1 MLEVKNLVKIYSTKK
16 GVDVHALDG
25 VSVKFPETGMVFL
38 LGKSGSGKSTLLNVS
53 GGLDKPTA
61 GEIIVNGKSSK
72 DFSTADF
79 DSYRNTYVGFIFQE
93 YNILEE
99 FTIAENIGIALQ
111 LQNKPNDKK
120 AIEDLLKQ
128 VDLEGMGKRKP
139 NTLSGGQ
146 RQRVAIARALI
157 KNPKIIMADEPSG
170 ALDATTGK
178 QIFDTLKKLSEDRLV
193 IIVSHD
199 NEFARQYADRIIE
212 LVDGKVYSDTLVQA
226 EETIEENVC
235 IINDNTIT
243 VKDWSK
249 VSEKEVSEIVS
260 VMKKRNKQTVI
271 TSDPSKI
278 EGVKNLLGIKE
289 EKEKIA
295 VKTEK
300 REKKAESAEFIKSR
314 LPLRHAIKMAWNVMK
329 TKPIRLAF
337 TILLS
342 VISFT
347 LFGIFSSLM
356 LYDPNYS
363 IADALNHSNYNSVS
377 IEKNYEAYFIST
389 NKNSEGSYEQTQ
401 INTKLRTVFTAEEV
415 ERLNQN
421 EVGLKF
427 AGILDLG
434 KYKTK
439 LDIVSGYES
448 STFRFNDDIR
458 IPNEY
463 SRYYSTDLLYGF
475 SDCGSQFMLDNGF
488 TLLAGRYPETT
499 TEIALPEYVYNY
511 YANSLTTTYPSRP
524 LGINEPIDML
534 GREIKIGEYTFTVT
548 GIYDVGEIPEKYD
561 ELLNKDSKLDKYAKE
576 ALMSELQDLIGYSFH
591 TIGYVTEDFY
601 FEHKYEKIEIQNRQL
616 KGVSIQE
623 EEHTDGVSDL
633 DAEFVYTPKSVWQN
647 TEMVSF
653 YDVEGQK
660 TSGFNLKKNQVLLSG
675 VHILSLLTELK
686 TEISNKGLS
695 DNPVCAEYL
704 ALYNK
709 YNGWSNNGK
718 TNAEYERLIKLAF
731 ETHEIVYG
739 TKLTLPEFYYA
750 KNSKGE
756 TLTLEVVGFYLFSK
770 GIFSS
775 TARFYLSDEFCDEY
789 ALAEEIDENNTSNRQ
804 YEYVTDYQVDWKN
817 ERYGYLVT
825 KTENRMEQSYFVL
838 ESAENGAIYTMTN
851 LVYKATDGVAS
862 MVNELKT
869 VFLIVTIVMGVFAM
883 LMLFNFISV
892 SIQAKAKEIGILRA
906 VGARRI
912 DVFKIFITEA
922 LFITLLCFTLST
934 IFSSIACRVIN
945 LYTLTTAVKI
955 SLFNYGLIN
964 VLMSLAM
971 ALVVSSIST
980 GLPVIKTSRKSPVE
994 SIRAL

>member
-1 MLEVKNLVKIYSTKK
+1 MLEVKNLFKVYSTKK
-16 GVDVHALDG
+16 GVDVHALAG

-99 FTIAENIGIALQ
+99 FTIAENISIALQ

-120 AIEDLLKQ
+120 AVEELLTQ
-128 VDLEGMGKRKP
+128 VGLAGMGKRKP

-193 IIVSHD
+193 IVVSHD

-212 LVDGKVYSDTLVQA
+212 LVDGKIYSDTLMQA
-226 EETIEENVC
+226 DETAEENVR

-243 VKDWSK
+243 VNDWSK

-289 EKEKIA
+289 EKEKIV

-300 REKKAESAEFIKSR
+300 NEKRAESAEFIKSR
-314 LPLRHAIKMAWNVMK
+314 LPLRNAIKMAWNVIK
-329 TKPIRLAF
+329 SKPIRLAF

-347 LFGIFSSLM
+347 FFGVFSSLM

-363 IADALNHSNYNSVS
+363 IADALYKSDYQSVAFEKRYAVYSTLDRDVANGDTERKPSNS
-377 IEKNYEAYFIST
+377 
-389 NKNSEGSYEQTQ
+389 
-401 INTKLRTVFTAEEV
+401 KLRTAFTSNEV

-434 KYKTK
+434 NYK
-439 LDIVSGYES
+439 LDWGDGIRGYES
-448 STFRFNDDIR
+448 MSFMFQNDIR
-458 IPNEY
+458 VPSDYNK
-463 SRYYSTDLLYGF
+463 YYSTDVLYGF
-475 SDCGSQFMLDNGF
+475 SDCGAQFMLDNGF

-499 TEIALPEYVYNY
+499 TEIALPEYVYDY
-511 YANSLTTTYPSRP
+511 YAHAVTTSYPSRP
-524 LGINEPIDML
+524 LGFNEPKDML
-534 GREIKIGEYTFTVT
+534 GYKLKVGDYTFTVT
-548 GIYDVGEIPEKYD
+548 GIYDVGDIPEKYD
-561 ELLNKDSKLDKYAKE
+561 ELLNKYSGLTKDEKE
-576 ALMSELQDLIGYSFH
+576 SLMTELQDLIGYSFH

-601 FEHKYEKIEIQNRQL
+601 AEHKYEKVEISYRTL
-616 KGVSIQE
+616 KGVSFNIE
-623 EEHTDGVSDL
+623 EIDHNISDMTSIGVL
-633 DAEFVYTPKSVWQN
+633 TPKTLWQN
-647 TEMVSF
+647 IEMYSF
-653 YDVEGQK
+653 FDRNGQK
-660 TSGFNLKKNQVLLSG
+660 TSGINLEKNQVLLSG
-675 VHILSLLTELK
+675 AHVLALVDNLRS
-686 TEISNKGLS
+686 EIVEKGLTA
-695 DNPVCAEYL
+695 NTTCAEYITL
-704 ALYNK
+704 FDK
-709 YNGWSNNGK
+709 YSGWNYANG
-718 TNAEYERLIKLAF
+718 TNAEFEYFVNLAF
-731 ETHEIVYG
+731 ETYEIVHG
-739 TKLTLPEFYYA
+739 ASLTLPEIYHTRNYE
-750 KNSKGE
+750 GE
-756 TLTLEVVGFYLFSK
+756 TLQLQVVGFYLKSA
-770 GIFSS
+770 GIFNIN
-775 TARFYLSDEFCDEY
+775 RIYFVSDEFCDEFSMPLEDDDGKTY
-789 ALAEEIDENNTSNRQ
+789 SA
-804 YEYVTDYQVDWKN
+804 DYQVDWKN
-817 ERYGYLVT
+817 ERYGYLIT
-825 KTENRMEQSYFVL
+825 KTDNRMEQSYFIL
-838 ESAENGAIYTMTN
+838 ESAEQDTTYLMTN
-851 LVYKATDGVAS
+851 IIFKLTENVAS
-862 MVNELKT
+862 TIASIKV
-869 VFLIVTIVMGVFAM
+869 VFLIATIAMGVFAM

-906 VGARRI
+906 VGARGI

-922 LFITLLCFTLST
+922 LFITLLCFALST
-934 IFSSIACRVIN
+934 IFSALVCGFIN
-945 LYTLTTAVKI
+945 KFTLSMSVSI
-955 SLFNYGLIN
+955 SLLNYGLIN
-964 VLMSLAM
+964 VLMSLGM
-971 ALVVSSIST
+971 ALAVSGIST
-980 GLPVIKTSRKSPVE
+980 SMPVIRTSRKSPVE

>member
-1 MLEVKNLVKIYSTKK
+1 MLEVKNLFKVYSTKK
-16 GVDVHALDG
+16 GVDVHALAG

-99 FTIAENIGIALQ
+99 FTIAENISIALQ

-120 AIEDLLKQ
+120 AVEELLRQ
-128 VDLEGMGKRKP
+128 VGLEGMGKRKT

-193 IIVSHD
+193 IVVSHD

-226 EETIEENVC
+226 EETIEENVR

-300 REKKAESAEFIKSR
+300 REEKAESAEFIKSR

-347 LFGIFSSLM
+347 FFGVFSSLM

-363 IADALNHSNYNSVS
+363 IADALLHSEYQSVS
-377 IEKNYEAYFIST
+377 LEKRYQAYFT
-389 NKNSEGSYEQTQ
+389 LDKDVLEGNAERQPFQS
-401 INTKLRTVFTAEEV
+401 KLRASFSPNDI

-421 EVGLKF
+421 DVGLKF
-427 AGILDLG
+427 AGIVDLG
-434 KYKTK
+434 QYRYD
-439 LDIVSGYES
+439 LGDGIRGYEGM
-448 STFRFNDDIR
+448 TFLFQNDIR
-458 IPNEY
+458 IPSEY
-463 SRYYSTDLLYGF
+463 NKYYSTDILYGF
-475 SDCGSQFMLDNGF
+475 SDCGAQFMLDNGF

-511 YANSLTTTYPSRP
+511 YAHAVTNVYPSRP
-524 LGINEPIDML
+524 LGFLEPSDML
-534 GREIKIGEYTFTVT
+534 GYEIRVGEYTFTVT

-561 ELLNKDSKLDKYAKE
+561 ELLNKESELSKFEKE
-576 ALMSELQDLIGYSFH
+576 SLMTELQDLIAFSFH

-601 FEHKYEKIEIQNRQL
+601 NEHKYDKIESLYRTI
-616 KGVSIQE
+616 KGVSISKDE
-623 EEHTDGVSDL
+623 IENNVSDINSIGVL
-633 DAEFVYTPKSVWQN
+633 TPKTLWQN
-647 TEMVSF
+647 TEMYSF
-653 YDVEGQK
+653 YDRNGQK
-660 TSGFNLKKNQVLLSG
+660 TSGLNLEKNQVLLSG
-675 VHILSLLTELK
+675 THILSLFADLK
-686 TEISNKGLS
+686 TEITNKGLS
-695 DNPVCAEYL
+695 GNEVCAEYV

-709 YNGWSNNGK
+709 YSGWDNNGK
-718 TNAEYERLIKLAF
+718 TNTEYERLIEVAF
-731 ETHEIVYG
+731 DAYEIAYG
-739 TKLTLPEFYYA
+739 TNLELPEFYYA
-750 KNSKGE
+750 KNYDGE
-756 TLTLEVVGFYLFSK
+756 TLTLQVVGFYVKSM
-770 GIFSS
+770 G
-775 TARFYLSDEFCDEY
+775 RFEVNRIYFLSDEFCDEY
-789 ALAEEIDENNTSNRQ
+789 SLPLDEEDFGMTYSS
-804 YEYVTDYQVDWKN
+804 DYQTDWKN
-817 ERYGYLVT
+817 ERYGYLIT
-825 KTENRMEQSYFVL
+825 KTENRMEQSYFIL
-838 ESAENGAIYTMTN
+838 ESAENDVTHLMTN
-851 LVYKATDGVAS
+851 NIFKLTENVAS
-862 MVNELKT
+862 TIASIKVI
-869 VFLIVTIVMGVFAM
+869 FLVATIIMGVFAM

-892 SIQAKAKEIGILRA
+892 SIQTKAKEIGILRA

-934 IFSSIACRVIN
+934 IFSSIVCGLIN
-945 LYTLTTAVKI
+945 TFTLSLSVSI
-955 SLFNYGLIN
+955 SLLNYGIIN